1 MENGISFMMR
11 VHDEEDVMEKSIRS
25 LIDGL
30 TIPYELVVILHLC
43 TDRSEAIAHRLAAES
58 TKIRIV
64 HYTHPV
70 SRAGYETLATD
81 ESSCHSLAAYCSW
94 CHRQCKCRWVFK
106 WDADFLA
113 SPGLIRYLNGRTWLA
128 TDAPERV
135 HISAQNTDMKNKE
148 CYLTSALICY
158 KKHFFW
164 ETSFFTLNALMTYA
178 PEDATIEHY
187 SLLTDLKSYWQPSHR
202 PWYETEESDEARI
215 VRDRMRQLVRDF
227 GEPPVGM
234 ARASNPVC
242 DRYYL
247 AIQKAN
253 PSYVRITE

>member
-1 MENGISFMMR
+1 
-11 VHDEEDVMEKSIRS
+11 
-25 LIDGL
+25 
-30 TIPYELVVILHLC
+30 
-43 TDRSEAIAHRLAAES
+43 
-58 TKIRIV
+58 
-64 HYTHPV
+64 
-70 SRAGYETLATD
+70 
-81 ESSCHSLAAYCSW
+81 
-94 CHRQCKCRWVFK
+94 
-106 WDADFLA
+106 
-113 SPGLIRYLNGRTWLA
+113 
-128 TDAPERV
+128 
-135 HISAQNTDMKNKE
+135 
-148 CYLTSALICY
+148 
-158 KKHFFW
+158 
-164 ETSFFTLNALMTYA
+164 MTYA

-227 GEPPVGM
+227 GDQPVGM